1 MRRVSSLAKCRWQKG
16 RRRASRNRRARPA
29 YTFIE
34 ILIVT
39 AIIGILVAL
48 LLPAVQ
54 AAREAARRMTCSNNL
69 LQLAAALQEYE
80 MAHGVYPPGT
90 VNDSGPIRSEPV
102 GYHHNWI
109 AQILPFLEERNAY
122 RHIDR
127 STGVYAPENR
137 AVRRVAIPVLR
148 CPTMP
153 YWNRGYSDY
162 AAMHSDYETP
172 IDADN
177 SGSFFL
183 NSQIGNQDLVDGS
196 SQTLFLGEKR
206 SLVGDLG
213 WMSGTRATLRNAG
226 IPLNWNPNRF
236 RYWPHFPQG
245 PPPGVG
251 DDESDQRQSKL
262 SDEELMN
269 LLIGAA
275 DYPSNEF
282 QPQGGAWGYAP
293 DEAVYGG
300 DEYIEDLGTGM
311 YREDDYGMAE
321 GMDDDWFQP
330 FRRPEDVALAVGG
343 FASLHPGGAQFTC
356 GDGSTRFISETI
368 DSRVYAQ
375 LANRRDRRLSSG
387 DF

>member
-1 MRRVSSLAKCRWQKG
+1 MQRVSLKGTCRLRESGAATG
-16 RRRASRNRRARPA
+16 RSQLARPA

-69 LQLAAALQEYE
+69 LQLAAAMQQYE
-80 MAHGVYPPGT
+80 MAHKVYPSGT
-90 VNDSGPIRSEPV
+90 VNDSGPIRSEPI

-109 AQILPFLEERNAY
+109 AQILPHLEERNAY

-127 STGVYAPENR
+127 SVGVYAPQNR
-137 AVRRVAIPVLR
+137 PVRRLTIPVLR

-172 IDADN
+172 IDVDN

-183 NSQIGNQDLVDGS
+183 NSRIRNKDLVDGS
-196 SQTLFLGEKR
+196 SQTLFFGEKHTV
-206 SLVGDLG
+206 VGDLG

-226 IPLNWNPNRF
+226 IPINWSPNRF
-236 RYWPHFPQG
+236 FYGQNVPEG

-251 DDESDQRQSKL
+251 DDESGEPQTKL
-262 SDEELMN
+262 TDEELMDH
-269 LLIGAA
+269 LIGPA
-275 DYPSNEF
+275 DTVGKF
-282 QPQGGAWGYAP
+282 QPKGGAWGYGP
-293 DEAVYGG
+293 SEDFYEAG
-300 DEYIEDLGTGM
+300 DYDADFGM
-311 YREDDYGMAE
+311 GMASEDDFGMAG
-321 GMDDDWFQP
+321 GMDGDWFTP
-330 FRRPEDVALAVGG
+330 FERPEDVALAVGG
-343 FASLHPGGAQFTC
+343 FGSYHPGGAQFTHA
-356 GDGSTRFISETI
+356 DGSARFLSETI
-368 DSRVYAQ
+368 DARVYAQ
-375 LANRRDRRLSSG
+375 LANRRDRMLSTG
-387 DF
+387 DY